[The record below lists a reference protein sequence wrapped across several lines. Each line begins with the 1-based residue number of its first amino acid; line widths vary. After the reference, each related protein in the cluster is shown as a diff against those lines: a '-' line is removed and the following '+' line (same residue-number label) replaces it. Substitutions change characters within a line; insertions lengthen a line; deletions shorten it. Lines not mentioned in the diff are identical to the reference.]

1 MTTAEDLG
9 WHGRCRYSA
18 IRCAREAANPGELRD
33 ADCLPSGLHS
43 SFNCSISPGW
53 CNAPFVGEAH
63 SGDRPTA
70 GLPIVE
76 RNGSVASA
84 NVFTLAYSTTR
95 GALRPSHVLHLR
107 FASKPWR
114 SLQRRAFL
122 WPSFS
127 TCAGLLWSMDDG
139 PVFSYFSHRLLFK
152 SRACS
157 TASLLRK

>member
-1 MTTAEDLG
+1 MASPYQTACGGRLTTAEDLG

-43 SFNCSISPGW
+43 SFNCSISP
-53 CNAPFVGEAH
+53 
-63 SGDRPTA
+63 